1 MAVLSAAVLQ
11 GLVFGVVR
19 AAVDGQPFVI
29 SSECWVSERSAC
41 RVAGQHRA
49 TQRHEP
55 SAATTESRRRIAGLA
70 GWIRQRVS
78 VRSRSRATRGL
89 SAPRVSAGVSRSPR
103 RGRVVNHKEGS
114 AALA

>member
-1 MAVLSAAVLQ
+1 MAVLSGAVLQ

-19 AAVDGQPFVI
+19 AVVDGQPFVI

-55 SAATTESRRRIAGLA
+55 SAATP
-70 GWIRQRVS
+70 QD
-78 VRSRSRATRGL
+78 
-89 SAPRVSAGVSRSPR
+89 PD
-103 RGRVVNHKEGS
+103 
-114 AALA
+114 AALRGWLRGYANE